1 MRGVGAVYMRLL
13 DNAARSIVPYKVV
26 PLPAT
31 FATGLAYQVVTPIVL
46 RQQYMLSNMRPVIE
60 ISLRQTSYALPHTHT
75 QTHLLANMAAWS
87 RIV

>member
-1 MRGVGAVYMRLL
+1 MGAVYMRLL

-46 RQQYMLSNMRPVIE
+46 
-60 ISLRQTSYALPHTHT
+60 
-75 QTHLLANMAAWS
+75 LANMAAWS